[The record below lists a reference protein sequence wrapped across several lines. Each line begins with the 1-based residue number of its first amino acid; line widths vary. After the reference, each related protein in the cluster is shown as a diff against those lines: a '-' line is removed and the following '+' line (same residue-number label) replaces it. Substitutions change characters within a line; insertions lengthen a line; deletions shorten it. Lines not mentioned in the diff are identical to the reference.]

1 LQTRLLSL
9 FVFLPSLITAQDTT
23 GAGAVIGVAAKSS
36 GETQAGVKI
45 CLEGAG
51 RCAVTDEKG
60 AFRIADV
67 RAGSYQLEITS
78 AAGERLPVTASV
90 EVRPGLESRVQI
102 EIPAIEAVA
111 QSITVSEP
119 VFIEP
124 EEIKSSGYL
133 ITSGE
138 VFKAAGAI
146 QDVSRYVQLLP
157 GVAIASN
164 DFRND
169 IIVRGG
175 SPLENLFVVDNIEVP
190 NINSFATFA
199 SSGGTSS
206 LLDPAALSDVT
217 FLSGGYPASYINR
230 TSSVLQ
236 VVQREGARD
245 KFNGRATLGFPG
257 AGTLLEG
264 PLNKG
269 KGSWLVSARRSFL
282 DLFTDNIGIGGVPV
296 QYSFTGKVLYDFSP
310 RDRVWAVSL
319 SGVDR
324 IRLGPTAGGENDGDA
339 DLNTIDVRYR
349 GWRSANGVNWQRLFG
364 DRGVG
369 LLGIAHSEASVNQ
382 TVRDL
387 LRGGIPIPPPE
398 SGLDEII
405 ARSPIIFRENSR
417 EGETT
422 LKYDFTS
429 YIPVFEKVQT
439 GGSFKIFNI
448 RYNTAS
454 PLGVDS
460 PFSPVPELQPFD
472 IRQNYRAY
480 QTGGYF
486 QSTRNLTSRLN
497 LTWGGRVDNFQ
508 YIAQTRFSPRAGVSY
523 RITDKLSWRA
533 SYGQYYQQP
542 FFLFLSTF
550 PENRGLLPW
559 RAVHYV
565 TGFSYVFNPT
575 LRATVEVYRKQYR
588 DYAVSLDFPQLSL
601 ASVGDTFNIRSV
613 LFPLT
618 SAGRGRVQGME
629 LFVEKKFTDKWFGQ
643 ANLAFSRATQAGLDG
658 IQRPASFDY
667 PVIFNSVGGYRLTP
681 KWEFSARFSYLS
693 GRPYTPFDER
703 LSAEQRRGIFD
714 LTRVNEL
721 RLRDYVRLDLRL
733 DYTFTFRDKP
743 VLLWLGVQN
752 AFNRRNDAFANWSRA
767 TNRAEFAEQQG
778 LFPLIGLDWRF

>member
-1 LQTRLLSL
+1 M
-9 FVFLPSLITAQDTT
+9 PAQDTT
-23 GAGAVIGVAAKSS
+23 GAGAIIGTAADA
-36 GETQAGVKI
+36 AGAPRAGIKI
-45 CLEGAG
+45 CLRQTS
-51 RCAVTDEKG
+51 RCALSDDRG
-60 AFRIADV
+60 AFKIPDV
-67 RAGSYQLEITS
+67 RAGNYELEIRSPT
-78 AAGERLPVTASV
+78 GDLLPVAATV
-90 EVRPGLESRVQI
+90 EVRPGLESQVRI
-102 EIPAIEAVA
+102 EIPSIEAVT

-124 EEIKSSGYL
+124 EEIKSSAYL
-133 ITSGE
+133 IAGSE
-138 VFKAAGAI
+138 VFKAAGAL

-157 GVAIASN
+157 GVAIGSN

-169 IIVRGG
+169 VIVRGG
-175 SPLENLFVVDNIEVP
+175 SPLENLFVVDNIEIP

-236 VVQREGARD
+236 VVQREGTRD
-245 KFNGRATLGFPG
+245 RFNGRATLGFPG
-257 AGTLLEG
+257 VGTLLEG
-264 PLNKG
+264 PIEKG

-282 DLFTDNIGIGGVPV
+282 DVFTDDIGIGGVPV
-296 QYSFTGKVLYDFSP
+296 QYSFTGKVVYDLTP
-310 RDRVWAVSL
+310 RDRIWAVSL
-319 SGVDR
+319 SGVDKV
-324 IRLGPTAGGENDGDA
+324 RLGPTEGGNNGADDGDVS
-339 DLNTIDVRYR
+339 TIDVRYR
-349 GWRSANGVNWQRLFG
+349 GWRSANGINWQRLFG

-369 LLGIAHSEASVNQ
+369 LLGVAHSEASVDQ

-387 LRGGIPIPPPE
+387 LRGGIPTPPPT
-398 SGLDEII
+398 SGLDDIV
-405 ARSPIIFRENSR
+405 ANSPIIFRENSR

-422 LKYDFTS
+422 FKYDFTS
-429 YIPVFEKVQT
+429 YIPVLEKIQT
-439 GGSFKIFNI
+439 GASFKVFNI

-460 PFSPVPELQPFD
+460 PFSATPQLQPFD
-472 IRQNYRAY
+472 IVQNYRAY
-480 QTGGYF
+480 QAGAYF
-486 QSTRNLTSRLN
+486 QSTKNLTSRLN

-508 YIAQTRFSPRAGVSY
+508 FIGETRFSPRAGLSY
-523 RITDKLSWRA
+523 RITGKLSWRA

-559 RAVHYV
+559 RAAHYV
-565 TGFSYVFNPT
+565 TGFSYIFNST

-601 ASVGDTFNIRSV
+601 ASIGDTFNIRSV

-618 SAGRGRVQGME
+618 SAGRGRVQGVE
-629 LFVEKKFTDKWFGQ
+629 LFVEKKFSDKWFGQ
-643 ANLAFSRATQAGLDG
+643 ANLSFSRATQAGLDG
-658 IQRPASFDY
+658 VQRPASFDY

-681 KWEFSARFSYLS
+681 KWEFSARFSYLT
-693 GRPYTPFDER
+693 GRPYTPFDEK
-703 LSAEQRRGIFD
+703 LSTEQRRGIFD
-714 LTRVNEL
+714 LTRINEP

-733 DYTFTFRDKP
+733 DYTFMVRDKP
-743 VLLWLGVQN
+743 LLVFAGVQN
-752 AFNRRNDAFANWSRA
+752 AFNRRNDAFANWNRA
-767 TNRAEFAEQQG
+767 ANRAEFAEQQG

>member
-1 LQTRLLSL
+1 VHRIAVLTPLLCL
-9 FVFLPSLITAQDTT
+9 LAAAQDTT
-23 GAGAVIGVAAKSS
+23 GAGAVLGTVVDAA
-36 GETQAGVKI
+36 GQPQAGVKI
-45 CLEGAG
+45 CLQQTG
-51 RCAVTDEKG
+51 RCAITDDKG
-60 AFRIADV
+60 AFKIPDV
-67 RAGSYQLEITS
+67 RAGSYQLEISSTG
-78 AAGERLPVTASV
+78 GETLPVTSAI
-90 EVRPGLESRVQI
+90 EVRPGLESQVRI
-102 EIPAIEAVA
+102 ELPALETVA

-124 EEIKSSGYL
+124 EEIKSSAYL
-133 ITSGE
+133 ISEAE
-138 VFKAAGAI
+138 VFKSAGAL

-175 SPLENLFVVDNIEVP
+175 SPLENLFVVDNIEIP

-217 FLSGGYPASYINR
+217 FLTGGYPASYINR

-236 VVQREGARD
+236 VVQREGTRD
-245 KFNGRATLGFPG
+245 RFNGRATLGFAG

-264 PLNKG
+264 PLNQG

-296 QYSFTGKVLYDFSP
+296 QYSFTGKVLYDLTP
-310 RDRVWAVSL
+310 RDRIWAVSL
-319 SGVDR
+319 SGVDQ
-324 IRLGPTAGGENDGDA
+324 IRLGPTEEGNDNSDGNV
-339 DLNTIDVRYR
+339 NTIDVRYR

-369 LLGIAHSEASVNQ
+369 LLGVAHSEASVNQ

-387 LRGGIPIPPPE
+387 LKGGIPIPPPA
-398 SGLDEII
+398 SGLDTII
-405 ARSPIIFRENSR
+405 ANSPIIFRENSR

-422 LKYDFTS
+422 FKYDFTS
-429 YIPVFEKVQT
+429 FLPALQKMQT
-439 GGSFKIFNI
+439 GASFKVFHI

-460 PFSPVPELQPFD
+460 PFSKTPELQPFD
-472 IRQNYRAY
+472 IAQNYRAY

-486 QSTRNLTSRLN
+486 QSTQNLTSLLN

-508 YIAQTRFSPRAGVSY
+508 YIGRTRFSPRGGLSY

-559 RAVHYV
+559 RAAHYV
-565 TGFSYVFNPT
+565 TGFSYIFNST

-601 ASVGDTFNIRSV
+601 ASIGDTFNIRSV

-618 SAGRGRVQGME
+618 SAGRGRVQGIE

-643 ANLAFSRATQAGLDG
+643 ANLSFSRATQAGLDG
-658 IQRPASFDY
+658 VQRPASFDY

-693 GRPYTPFDER
+693 GRPYTPFDEK
-703 LSAEQRRGIFD
+703 LSTQQRRGIFD
-714 LTRVNEL
+714 LTRINEP
-721 RLRDYVRLDLRL
+721 RLRDYIRLDLRV
-733 DYTFTFRDKP
+733 DYTLRVRDKP
-743 VLLWLGVQN
+743 VLIFAGVQN
-752 AFNRRNDAFANWSRA
+752 AFNRRNDAFANWNRA